1 MNPFTPLLFF
11 FGKDMSRHII
21 LLSGIAVI
29 AWFMTLSGVVWG
41 GYLLWIS
48 LILIATLII
57 WRAGDFFSPA
67 ATYIQNK
74 HDIPQS
80 IKAAVI
86 DAIASSF
93 PEFCVAI
100 IAVILI
106 ATLIIWRAG
115 DFFSPAA
122 TYIQNKHDIPQ
133 SIKAAV
139 IDAIASS
146 FPEFCVAIIAVIL
159 IGRAEVG
166 ISTIVGSA
174 LYNVLVIPAAA
185 GLVAASPMVI
195 SREVVWRDNI
205 YYLGVTL
212 LLGAML
218 WMFPNEWG
226 AGVAVIFL
234 LAYLGYVFLLHRDFK
249 NSKKQSADFKKTDI
263 LETKTEDDDELELT
277 SEKKAWMWV
286 AGMMIVMGGAS
297 HLLVEASLALGDM
310 LGIDAVIMGFV
321 VIAAGTSVP
330 DTALS
335 VISAKKGNYD
345 AAVSN
350 IFGSNIFDIC
360 ICLSIPILL
369 ALAISGE
376 ATAIELPQLGLI
388 WSLIGATFLAV
399 YFFWSNNYTLTK
411 LKAGMMGFLYLLIIL
426 ISFSF

>member
-1 MNPFTPLLFF
+1 MNPLAPLLFF
-11 FGKDMSRHII
+11 FGTDMFRHVI
-21 LLSGIAVI
+21 LFSGISII
-29 AWFMTLSGVVWG
+29 AWFLTLGGFVWG

-100 IAVILI
+100 IAVI
-106 ATLIIWRAG
+106 
-115 DFFSPAA
+115 
-122 TYIQNKHDIPQ
+122 
-133 SIKAAV
+133 V
-139 IDAIASS
+139 
-146 FPEFCVAIIAVIL
+146 

-205 YYLGVTL
+205 YYLGVVL

-226 AGVAVIFL
+226 AGVAVLFL
-234 LAYLGYVFLLHRDFK
+234 VAYVGYVFLLQRDFK
-249 NSKKQSADFKKTDI
+249 KAKKQKADAQEIDI
-263 LETKTEDDDELELT
+263 LEIKTEDDDELHLT
-277 SEKKAWMWV
+277 SEKKAWMWI
-286 AGMMIVMGGAS
+286 AGMMFVMGGAS

-310 LGIDAVIMGFV
+310 LGIDGVIMGFV

-335 VISAKKGNYD
+335 VISAKKGQYD
-345 AAVSN
+345 AAISN
-350 IFGSNIFDIC
+350 VFGSNIFDIC

-369 ALAISGE
+369 ALAINGE
-376 ATAIELPQLGLI
+376 PTSIDLPQLGLI

-411 LKAGMMGFLYLLIIL
+411 LKAGLMGMLYFLIIL
-426 ISFSF
+426 ISFTF

>member
-1 MNPFTPLLFF
+1 
-11 FGKDMSRHII
+11 
-21 LLSGIAVI
+21 
-29 AWFMTLSGVVWG
+29 MTLSGIVWG

-67 ATYIQNK
+67 ATYIQ
-74 HDIPQS
+74 D
-80 IKAAVI
+80 
-86 DAIASSF
+86 
-93 PEFCVAI
+93 
-100 IAVILI
+100 
-106 ATLIIWRAG
+106 
-115 DFFSPAA
+115 
-122 TYIQNKHDIPQ
+122 KHDIPQ

-185 GLVAASPMVI
+185 GLVASSPMVI

-234 LAYLGYVFLLHRDFK
+234 LAYLGYIFLLHRDFK
-249 NSKKQSADFKKTDI
+249 KSIKQGADVKETEI
-263 LETKTEDDDELELT
+263 LETKTDDADDDADPDDELELT

-297 HLLVEASLALGDM
+297 HLLVEASLSLGDM

-335 VISAKKGNYD
+335 VISAKKGHYD

-350 IFGSNIFDIC
+350 VFGSNIFDIC

>member
-1 MNPFTPLLFF
+1 MI
-11 FGKDMSRHII
+11 RHII
-21 LLSGIAVI
+21 LFSGIAII

-48 LILIATLII
+48 LII
-57 WRAGDFFSPA
+57 
-67 ATYIQNK
+67 
-74 HDIPQS
+74 
-80 IKAAVI
+80 
-86 DAIASSF
+86 
-93 PEFCVAI
+93 
-100 IAVILI
+100 I

-205 YYLGVTL
+205 YYLGVVL

-218 WMFPNEWG
+218 WQFPNEWG
-226 AGVAVIFL
+226 AGVAVLFL
-234 LAYLGYVFLLHRDFK
+234 LAYLGYVFLLQRDFK
-249 NSKKQSADFKKTDI
+249 KAKKKKADSPKTEVMKPEVD
-263 LETKTEDDDELELT
+263 EDDDLELT
-277 SEKKAWMWV
+277 SEKKAWMWIIS
-286 AGMMIVMGGAS
+286 MMIVMGGAS
-297 HLLVEASLALGDM
+297 HLLVESSLALGDM
-310 LGIDAVIMGFV
+310 LGIDGVIMGFV

-335 VISAKKGNYD
+335 VISARKGQYD

-350 IFGSNIFDIC
+350 VFGSTILDIC
-360 ICLSIPILL
+360 TCLSIPILL
-369 ALAISGE
+369 APAISGDP
-376 ATAIELPQLGLI
+376 TRTDLPQ
-388 WSLIGATFLAV
+388 
-399 YFFWSNNYTLTK
+399 
-411 LKAGMMGFLYLLIIL
+411 
-426 ISFSF
+426 